1 MIIDDF
7 KISNDSPCYIIGELS
22 ANHGGDINIA
32 KQSIKALK
40 ECGANAVKIQ
50 TYTPDTLTID
60 CNNDYFRL
68 NQGSIWDGTT
78 LYKLYQNAYTPW
90 EWQEELFDY
99 ANKIGITLFSTP
111 FDKSSVDLL
120 ESLNVPAY
128 KVASFEIKDIPLI
141 EYISSKN
148 KPIILSTGVATK
160 NDIYEALNSCK
171 KMNNTNIALLKCT
184 SSYPAKLED
193 ANLNTMSDMKNTFN
207 TIVGLSDHSVDI
219 EVPITAVALGA
230 KIIEK
235 HFIIDKNIGGPD
247 SSFSLDKNQF
257 KQMVESIRKVEK
269 CIGKISYNNEDDLKK
284 HIKFSRSLFVV
295 KDIKKGEILKE
306 DNLRSIRPGYGM
318 HPKYYYDILGKKVNK
333 DIKRGTPLSHNDLE

>member
-22 ANHGGDINIA
+22 SNHGGDINIA
-32 KQSIKALK
+32 KQSIKTLK

-60 CNNDYFRL
+60 CDNDYFRL

-111 FDKSSVDLL
+111 FDKSSVDFL

-128 KVASFEIKDIPLI
+128 KIASFEIRDIPLI
-141 EYISSKN
+141 EYIASKN
-148 KPIILSTGVATK
+148 KPIILSTGVASK
-160 NDIYEALNSCK
+160 NDIYEALSSCE
-171 KMNNTNIALLKCT
+171 KMNNIDIALLKCT

-193 ANLNTMSDMKNTFN
+193 ANLNTIPNMRNTFN

-235 HFIIDKNIGGPD
+235 HFIIDRSIGGPD
-247 SSFSLDKNQF
+247 SSFSLDKKQF

-269 CIGKISYNNEDDLKK
+269 CIGEISYNNEDDLKK

-306 DNLRSIRPGYGM
+306 ANLRSIRPGYGM
-318 HPKYYYDILGKKVNK
+318 HPKYYYDVLGKKVNK

>member
-1 MIIDDF
+1 MIIDNF
-7 KISNDSPCYIIGELS
+7 KVSNDSPCYIIGELS

-60 CNNDYFRL
+60 CDNEYFKL
-68 NQGSIWDGTT
+68 NHGSIWDGTT
-78 LYKLYQNAYTPW
+78 LYKLYQSAYTPW
-90 EWQEELFDY
+90 EWQKELSDY
-99 ANKIGITLFSTP
+99 AKQVGLTLFSTP
-111 FDKSSVDLL
+111 FDKSSVDFL
-120 ESLNVPAY
+120 EYLNVPAY

-141 EYISSKN
+141 EYIASKN

-160 NDIYEALNSCK
+160 NDIYEVLNSCK
-171 KMNNTNIALLKCT
+171 KTKNLDIALLKCT

-193 ANLNTMSDMKNTFN
+193 ANLNTMRDMKNEFN
-207 TIVGLSDHSVDI
+207 TIVGLSDHSIDM

-235 HFIIDKNIGGPD
+235 HFILDKNIGGPD

-257 KQMVESIRKVEK
+257 KQMVYSIRKVEK
-269 CIGKISYNNEDDLKK
+269 CIGKILYNTDDDLKK
-284 HIKFSRSLFVV
+284 HIKFSRSLFIV
-295 KDIKKGEILKE
+295 KDLKKGEILKE

-318 HPKYYYDILGKKVNK
+318 HPKYYYDVLGRKVNK
-333 DIKRGTPLSHNDLE
+333 DIKRGTPLAPSYLE